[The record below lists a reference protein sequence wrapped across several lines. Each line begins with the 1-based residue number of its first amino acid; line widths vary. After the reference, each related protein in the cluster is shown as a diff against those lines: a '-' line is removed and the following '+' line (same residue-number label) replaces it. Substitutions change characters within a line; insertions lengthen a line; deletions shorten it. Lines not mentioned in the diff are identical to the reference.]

1 MEARGGIEPPIKVLQ
16 TFALPLGDRAGC
28 SWQNQIIA
36 SETRQA
42 VSKIRMV
49 VICESLVTCRKEM
62 PPREQ
67 RMKPN
72 DEPSTS
78 RLMPTLRVRTK
89 RRTELQ
95 DVTDQVDAVVHE
107 SGCAAGVCYLYV
119 PHTTAGVLINE
130 GYDPAVAQDLA
141 TAFDRLVPRVADSA
155 HAEGNSDSHIKTALA
170 GSSETVWIVAGK
182 LALGRWQRIFFAE
195 FDGPRSR
202 ELRVKIVP
210 DVAT

>member
-1 MEARGGIEPPIKVLQ
+1 MNPNEKRGA
-16 TFALPLGDRAGC
+16 T
-28 SWQNQIIA
+28 
-36 SETRQA
+36 
-42 VSKIRMV
+42 
-49 VICESLVTCRKEM
+49 SL
-62 PPREQ
+62 
-67 RMKPN
+67 
-72 DEPSTS
+72 
-78 RLMPTLRVRTK
+78 LHTLRVRTT

-95 DVTDQVDAVVHE
+95 DVTDQVEAAVRQ
-107 SGCAAGVCYLYV
+107 SKCADGVCHLYV

-141 TAFDRLVPRVADSA
+141 TAFDRLVPHVADSA

>member
-1 MEARGGIEPPIKVLQ
+1 
-16 TFALPLGDRAGC
+16 
-28 SWQNQIIA
+28 
-36 SETRQA
+36 
-42 VSKIRMV
+42 
-49 VICESLVTCRKEM
+49 M
-62 PPREQ
+62 PQREQ

-72 DEPSTS
+72 DKPNAA
-78 RLMPTLRVRTK
+78 RLLPTLRVRTK

-95 DVTDQVDAVVHE
+95 DVTELVEAAVSE
-107 SGCAAGVCYLYV
+107 SGCADGVCHLYV
-119 PHTTAGVLINE
+119 PHTTAGVIINE

-141 TAFDRLVPRVADSA
+141 AAFDRLVPPVANSA
-155 HAEGNSDSHIKTALA
+155 HAEGNSDSHSKTALA